1 MINSD
6 RMKDIDIPMHV
17 GVGRVDITPIGPIRL
32 TGFAAR
38 TNVETDNVMG
48 RLSAKALAFGK
59 EARHTSLIITV
70 DLITI
75 GWRITAKLVD
85 RLSKDVGI
93 PREQIAILAS
103 HTHGSPE
110 LGDLINCLHCTGDYP
125 YTYSFSDSLLTL
137 DHLVHIAEYTE
148 WLSERLEEV
157 ARTALHNRRPALV
170 AWGIGTA
177 SFAANRRTN
186 GGPVDHS
193 LPLLRVTDT
202 DGRLRAVWVNYACH
216 GISLGPEVNAI
227 HGDWMGTAQ
236 HEIEAR
242 HPGAIAMVAIGC
254 AGDIHP
260 QLRDDISYTMTY
272 AREIADSVDRLL
284 IARLRPLTVPPVGT
298 MRWLSLP
305 FSTQPTVGDL
315 LEQVK
320 DKTVRGFYARLAL
333 ERLQRGETL
342 PSTLDYPIQTWCFG
356 DGLVMINMGGE
367 VVADYAVRL
376 KRDLD
381 GARLWINSYSNDVS
395 CYIASRRVLQEGGYE
410 ADDSMQ
416 WYNKPSPLAD
426 DVEDLII
433 DAVHAMV
440 PARFK

>member
-1 MINSD
+1 
-6 RMKDIDIPMHV
+6 
-17 GVGRVDITPIGPIRL
+17 
-32 TGFAAR
+32 
-38 TNVETDNVMG
+38 
-48 RLSAKALAFGK
+48 
-59 EARHTSLIITV
+59 
-70 DLITI
+70 
-75 GWRITAKLVD
+75 
-85 RLSKDVGI
+85 
-93 PREQIAILAS
+93 
-103 HTHGSPE
+103 
-110 LGDLINCLHCTGDYP
+110 
-125 YTYSFSDSLLTL
+125 
-137 DHLVHIAEYTE
+137 
-148 WLSERLEEV
+148 
-157 ARTALHNRRPALV
+157 
-170 AWGIGTA
+170 
-177 SFAANRRTN
+177 
-186 GGPVDHS
+186 
-193 LPLLRVTDT
+193 
-202 DGRLRAVWVNYACH
+202 
-216 GISLGPEVNAI
+216 
-227 HGDWMGTAQ
+227 
-236 HEIEAR
+236 
-242 HPGAIAMVAIGC
+242 
-254 AGDIHP
+254 
-260 QLRDDISYTMTY
+260 MTY